1 MKGELEKGKAQTA
14 NNRFFQFSLS
24 HNHSDDSFKNELL
37 LFINQISIYLNQK
50 RIFSVGKI
58 R

>member
-1 MKGELEKGKAQTA
+1 MKGELEKVKTQRA

-24 HNHSDDSFKNELL
+24 RNHSDDSFKNELL